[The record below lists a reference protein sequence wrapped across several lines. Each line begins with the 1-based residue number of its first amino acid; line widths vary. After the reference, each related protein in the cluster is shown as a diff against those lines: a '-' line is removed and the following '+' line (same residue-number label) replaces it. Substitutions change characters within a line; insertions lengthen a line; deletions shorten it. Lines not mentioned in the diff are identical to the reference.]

1 MGEWFAYDFMQR
13 ALLAGVMAGLLCGL
27 VSFFVVLKRLAF
39 VGAGISHSA
48 LGGVAIGVLLGINPI
63 LAATAFCTLVA
74 WAIGLVSRKGELYED
89 TAIGILFV
97 TAMALG
103 IALLSLAVGYYA
115 DLFSFLFGSILSVT
129 KTDLVLLGVTGTA
142 VAAFLLLFFKE
153 LLFICFDY
161 EAASA
166 AGIPTGILYYGLLT
180 SLALTVVVTVK
191 ILGIVLAS
199 ALLVMP
205 AATGYE
211 LCKNFRGMLTVA
223 AAHGTI
229 ATAAGLWLSY
239 RLNLPSGATIVLCAA
254 ALFFAAFIL
263 SPYRRAGG
271 RTHSFAA

>member
-1 MGEWFAYDFMQR
+1 MAEWFAYDFMQR
-13 ALLAGVMAGLLCGL
+13 ALVAGVIAGLLCGL

-74 WAIGLVSRKGELYED
+74 WAIGLISRKGELYED
-89 TAIGILFV
+89 TSIGILFV
-97 TAMALG
+97 TAMAFG
-103 IALLSLAVGYYA
+103 IALLSLAVGYYS

-129 KTDLVLLGVTGTA
+129 QTDLILLAVTGVA

-153 LLFICFDY
+153 LLFICFDA

-166 AGIPTGILYYGLLT
+166 AGVPAGLLYYGLLT

-211 LCKNFRGMLTVA
+211 LCKNFRGLLAVA
-223 AAHGTI
+223 AAHGII

-239 RLNLPSGATIVLCAA
+239 RLNLPSGATIVLCAS
-254 ALFFAAFIL
+254 ALFFAAFAL
-263 SPYRRAGG
+263 SPHRRS
-271 RTHSFAA
+271 RRWPHPSSL

>member
-1 MGEWFAYDFMQR
+1 MAEWFAYDFMQR
-13 ALLAGVMAGLLCGL
+13 ALVAGVVAGLLCGL

-48 LGGVAIGVLLGINPI
+48 LGGVAIGVLLGVNPI

-89 TAIGILFV
+89 TAIGIFFA
-97 TAMALG
+97 TAMAFG

-129 KTDLVLLGVTGTA
+129 QTDLILLVVTGVA

-153 LLFICFDY
+153 LLFICFDA

-166 AGIPTGILYYGLLT
+166 AGVPTGLLYYGLLT

-211 LCKNFRGMLTVA
+211 LCKNFRGLLAVA
-223 AAHGTI
+223 AAHGII
-229 ATAAGLWLSY
+229 AAAAGLWLSY

-254 ALFFAAFIL
+254 ALFFAAFVL
-263 SPYRRAGG
+263 SPHRRARR
-271 RTHSFAA
+271 RTHLPSA

>member
-1 MGEWFAYDFMQR
+1 MAEWSAYDFMQR
-13 ALLAGVMAGLLCGL
+13 ALVAGVIAGLLCGL

-74 WAIGLVSRKGELYED
+74 WAIGLISRKGELYED
-89 TAIGILFV
+89 TSIGILFV
-97 TAMALG
+97 TAMAFG
-103 IALLSLAVGYYA
+103 IALLSLAVGYYT

-129 KTDLVLLGVTGTA
+129 QTDLILLAVTGVA

-153 LLFICFDY
+153 LLFICFDA

-166 AGIPTGILYYGLLT
+166 AGVPADLLYYGLLT

-211 LCKNFRGMLTVA
+211 LCKNFRGLLAVA
-223 AAHGTI
+223 AAHGII

-239 RLNLPSGATIVLCAA
+239 RLNLPSGATIVLCASV
-254 ALFFAAFIL
+254 LFFAAFAL
-263 SPYRRAGG
+263 SPHRRS
-271 RTHSFAA
+271 RRRPHPSSL